1 MTIAC
6 TPKKSEEKLNKGG
19 GGRRKNTET
28 LEAPNSV

>member
-1 MTIAC
+1 VYA
-6 TPKKSEEKLNKGG
+6 KKKCEEKLNKGG